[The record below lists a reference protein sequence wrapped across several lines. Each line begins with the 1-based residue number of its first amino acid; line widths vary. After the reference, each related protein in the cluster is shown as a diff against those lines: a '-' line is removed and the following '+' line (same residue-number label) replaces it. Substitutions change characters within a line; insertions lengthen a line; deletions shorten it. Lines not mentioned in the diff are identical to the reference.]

1 LTATH
6 LDGSNQTMTA
16 TLVRDLVR
24 DLGAES
30 ASLDAMVAPL
40 PPDKWATPTPAIGW
54 TIAHQI
60 AHLAWTDRL
69 VLMSVTDEEAFRAQL
84 TEAIKDPAGFTE
96 AGAQELA
103 TEEPAKLLTRWR
115 DGLVQLAEAIAHLP
129 GGTHLA
135 WFGPGM
141 SAASMASARIMETWA
156 HGQDVADALGVTRE
170 PTQRLRHVAHIAVAA
185 RGYAYAMN
193 GMEPPDVPIRVELVA
208 PDGATWTWG
217 PADAPERVTGPAL
230 DFCLLA
236 TQRRHRNDLAVTARG
251 PNADRW
257 LDIAQ
262 AFAGPPGPGRQP
274 GQFSHATAQR

>member
-1 LTATH
+1 
-6 LDGSNQTMTA
+6 MTA

-30 ASLDAMVAPL
+30 ASLDALVAPL
-40 PPDKWATPTPAIGW
+40 PAEKWAIQTPSPGW

-69 VLMSVTDEEAFRAQL
+69 VLMSATDEDAFAAQI
-84 TEAIKDPAGFTE
+84 TIAGADPAGYVE

-103 TEEPAKLLTRWR
+103 TEDPSKLLIRWR
-115 DGLVQLAEAIAHLP
+115 DGLIELAEAIAHLP

-156 HGQDVADALGVTRE
+156 HGQDIADALGVTRR

-185 RGYAYAMN
+185 RGYAYRVNDLVA
-193 GMEPPDVPIRVELVA
+193 PTTPIRVELIG
-208 PDGATWTWG
+208 PDGSIWTWG
-217 PADAPERVTGPAL
+217 PDNAEQLVSGPAL

-236 TQRRHRNDLAVTARG
+236 TQRRHRADLALR
-251 PNADRW
+251 ADGADAQKW
-257 LDIAQ
+257 LEIAQ
-262 AFAGPPGPGRQP
+262 AFAGPPGQGRRP
-274 GQFSHATAQR
+274 GQFR

>member
-1 LTATH
+1 M
-6 LDGSNQTMTA
+6 DGSNQTMTA

-30 ASLDAMVAPL
+30 ASLDALVTPL
-40 PPDKWATPTPAIGW
+40 PPDKWATPTPAEGW

-69 VLMSVTDEEAFRAQL
+69 VLMSATDEEAFTAEIAQ
-84 TEAIKDPAGFTE
+84 AAGDPMGYVE
-96 AGAQELA
+96 AGAEDLA
-103 TEEPAKLLTRWR
+103 TEDPAKLLTRWR

-129 GGTHLA
+129 GGTHIA

-156 HGQDVADALGVTRE
+156 HGQDIADALGVTRE

-185 RGYAYAMN
+185 RGYAFAMN
-193 GMEPPDVPIRVELVA
+193 GLAPPEAPIRVELLA

-217 PADAPERVTGPAL
+217 PADAAERISGPAV

-236 TQRRHRNDLAVTARG
+236 TQRRHREDLALRAKGPTA
-251 PNADRW
+251 DKW

-262 AFAGPPGPGRQP
+262 AFAGPPGPGRRH
-274 GQFSHATAQR
+274 GQFG

>member
-1 LTATH
+1 
-6 LDGSNQTMTA
+6 MTA

-30 ASLDAMVAPL
+30 ASLDALVAPL
-40 PPDKWATPTPAIGW
+40 SPEMWATPTPAEGW

-69 VLMSVTDEEAFRAQL
+69 ALLAATDEEAFAAEAARAAVSPKQFV
-84 TEAIKDPAGFTE
+84 D

-103 TEEPAKLLTRWR
+103 SEDPAKLLTRWR

-129 GGTHLA
+129 GGTHIA

-185 RGYAYAMN
+185 RGYAYTAN
-193 GMEPPDVPIRVELVA
+193 GLEPPDVPIRVELVA
-208 PDGATWTWG
+208 PGGAIWTWG
-217 PADAPERVTGPAL
+217 PEDAVERVSGPAL

-236 TQRRHRNDLAVTARG
+236 AQRRHRRDLAVQATG
-251 PNADRW
+251 QHADMW

-262 AFAGPPGPGRQP
+262 AFAGPPGEGRHP
-274 GQFSHATAQR
+274 GQFD

>member
-1 LTATH
+1 MTATY

-30 ASLDAMVAPL
+30 ASLDALVAPL
-40 PPDKWATPTPAIGW
+40 PPEKWATPTPAVGW

-60 AHLAWTDRL
+60 AHLAWTDHL
-69 VLMSVTDEEAFRAQL
+69 VLMSATDEEAFTSEIAQATSDPRAYV
-84 TEAIKDPAGFTE
+84 E
-96 AGAQELA
+96 AGAQDLA

-129 GGTHLA
+129 GGTHIA

-156 HGQDVADALGVTRE
+156 HGQDIADALGVTRE
-170 PTQRLRHVAHIAVAA
+170 PSQRLRHVAHIAVAA
-185 RGYAYAMN
+185 RGYAFTMN
-193 GMEPPDVPIRVELVA
+193 GLAPPEIPIRVELVA
-208 PDGATWTWG
+208 PNGATWTWG
-217 PADAPERVTGPAL
+217 PADAPERVSGSAL

-236 TQRRHRNDLAVTARG
+236 TQRRHRDDLALRAKG
-251 PNADRW
+251 PNAEAW
-257 LDIAQ
+257 LGIAQ
-262 AFAGPPGPGRQP
+262 AFAGPPGPGRVP
-274 GQFSHATAQR
+274 GQFSRN

>member
-1 LTATH
+1 
-6 LDGSNQTMTA
+6 MTA

-30 ASLDAMVAPL
+30 ASLDALVAPL
-40 PPDKWATPTPAIGW
+40 PPEKWATPTPAVGW

-69 VLMSVTDEEAFRAQL
+69 VLLSATDEKAFRAE
-84 TEAIKDPAGFTE
+84 TAAADPASYAD
-96 AGAQELA
+96 AGAHEFA
-103 TEEPAKLLTRWR
+103 SEDPAKLLIRWR
-115 DGLVQLAEAIAHLP
+115 DGLVELAEAIAHLP
-129 GGTHLA
+129 GGMHIA

-185 RGYAYAMN
+185 RGYAYTMN
-193 GMEPPDVPIRVELVA
+193 GLEPPSTPVRVELVG

-217 PADAPERVTGPAL
+217 PADAPDRVSGPAV

-236 TQRRHRNDLAVTARG
+236 TRRRHRDDLAVTAEG
-251 PNADRW
+251 AQADRW

-262 AFAGPPGPGRQP
+262 AFAGPPGPGREP
-274 GQFSHATAQR
+274 RQFRHE

>member
-1 LTATH
+1 
-6 LDGSNQTMTA
+6 MTV

-30 ASLDAMVAPL
+30 ASLDALVAPL
-40 PPDKWATPTPAIGW
+40 PPEKWATPTPAPRW

-60 AHLAWTDRL
+60 AHLTWTDRL
-69 VLMSVTDEEAFRAQL
+69 VLMSATDEEAFVAEVAQ
-84 TEAIKDPAGFTE
+84 AAGDPGAHVE
-96 AGAQELA
+96 AGAQDLA

-129 GGTHLA
+129 GGKHIA

-156 HGQDVADALGVTRE
+156 HGQDVADALGVSRA

-185 RGYAYAMN
+185 CGYAFTMN
-193 GMEPPDVPIRVELVA
+193 GLRPPDTPIRVELLA
-208 PDGATWTWG
+208 PDGAIWTWG
-217 PADAPERVTGPAL
+217 AADAGELVSGPAL

-236 TQRRHRNDLAVTARG
+236 TQRRHRSDLAVKAKG
-251 PNADRW
+251 AYADTW

-262 AFAGPPGPGRQP
+262 AFAGPPGAGRRP
-274 GQFSHATAQR
+274 GQFA

>member
-1 LTATH
+1 
-6 LDGSNQTMTA
+6 MTA

-30 ASLDAMVAPL
+30 ASLDALVAPL
-40 PPDKWATPTPAIGW
+40 PPEKWATPTPALGW
-54 TIAHQI
+54 TVAHQI

-69 VLMSVTDEEAFRAQL
+69 VLMSATDEEAFTAELARAGG
-84 TEAIKDPAGFTE
+84 DPIGYVE
-96 AGAQELA
+96 AGAEDLA

-115 DGLVQLAEAIAHLP
+115 DGLVQLAEAIAHLS
-129 GGTHLA
+129 GGAHIA

-156 HGQDVADALGVTRE
+156 HGLDVADALGVVRE
-170 PTQRLRHVAHIAVAA
+170 PSQRLRHVAHIAVAA
-185 RGYAYAMN
+185 RGYAYTVN
-193 GMEPPDVPIRVELVA
+193 GLEPPDVPIRVELLA

-217 PADAPERVTGPAL
+217 PADAAERITGPAL

-236 TQRRHRNDLAVTARG
+236 TQRRHREDLALKAKG
-251 PNADRW
+251 PHADKW

-262 AFAGPPGPGRQP
+262 AFAGPPGPGRTQ
-274 GQFSHATAQR
+274 GQFTRTV

>member
-1 LTATH
+1 
-6 LDGSNQTMTA
+6 MTA

-30 ASLDAMVAPL
+30 ASLDALVAPL
-40 PPDKWATPTPAIGW
+40 PPEKWATPTPAEGW

-69 VLMSVTDEEAFRAQL
+69 VLLAATDEEAFAVEAARA
-84 TEAIKDPAGFTE
+84 AADPKQFVD

-103 TEEPAKLLTRWR
+103 SEDPSKLLTRWR

-129 GGTHLA
+129 GGMHIA

-156 HGQDVADALGVTRE
+156 HGQDVADALGVIRE
-170 PTQRLRHVAHIAVAA
+170 PTQRLRHVAHVAVAA
-185 RGYAYAMN
+185 RSYAYTAN
-193 GMEPPDVPIRVELVA
+193 GLEPPDVPIRVELVA
-208 PDGATWTWG
+208 PDGTIWTWG
-217 PADAPERVTGPAL
+217 PDEAVERVSGPAL

-236 TQRRHRNDLAVTARG
+236 TQRRHRRDLAVQATG
-251 PNADRW
+251 KNADTW

-262 AFAGPPGPGRQP
+262 AFAGPPGEGRRPG
-274 GQFSHATAQR
+274 HLA